1 MARKNLSGLDTTV
14 AQLTAGATLLS
25 RIDTANEGGQID
37 FARSSDNATAWS
49 IDVYGNTTTPALR
62 FIQGG
67 TTVALSINSARQLAS
82 ANLLSPNLIAATE
95 TTQITGAAFATGANN
110 VDALT
115 ASVWYYNVN
124 ATASG
129 SINFRG
135 NSTTTLS
142 SLLAVGQSLTFAVI
156 IQNGATAFYPAS
168 YTIDGAAVTPKWSG
182 GTAPTAG
189 NASANDVYSYTITK
203 TAATP
208 TYVVWATQTKF
219 GL

>member
-1 MARKNLSGLDTTV
+1 MARANLSGLNTT
-14 AQLTAGATLLS
+14 AGQLTAGATLLN
-25 RIDTANEGGQID
+25 RVDATNEGGQID
-37 FARSSDNATAWS
+37 FARASDNAVAWS

-67 TTVALSINSARQLAS
+67 TTVAFSVDSSRRIAS
-82 ANLLSPNLIAATE
+82 ANLLSPNLVAATE
-95 TTQITGAAFATGANN
+95 SWNVTGTAFATGANN
-110 VDALT
+110 LDVL
-115 ASVWYYNVN
+115 SGSIWYYNVN

-129 SINFRG
+129 SLNFRG

-142 SLLAVGQSLTFAVI
+142 SLLAVSQSISITVI
-156 IQNGATAFYPAS
+156 IQNGATAYYPAS
-168 YTIDGAAVTPKWSG
+168 YTIDGAAVTPKWAT

-189 NASANDVYSYTITK
+189 NASANDIYSYTIVK

-208 TYVVWATQTKF
+208 TYAVFATQTKF